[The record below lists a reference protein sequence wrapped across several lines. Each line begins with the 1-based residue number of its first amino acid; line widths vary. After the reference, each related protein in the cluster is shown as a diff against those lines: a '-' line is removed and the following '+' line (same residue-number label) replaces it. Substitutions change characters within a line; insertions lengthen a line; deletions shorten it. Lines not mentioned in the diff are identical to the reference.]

1 MANRKRTTNR
11 KKKQNKGFVFPV
23 PLAAIL
29 ALVAVTCLSYLWLC
43 GRTEALG
50 SEIKRLENKK
60 AAMQRQVANEE
71 YKWSIA
77 ITPQNI
83 QKALE
88 RWNLDMSW
96 PTENQVVHVRNM
108 EWYLNEKPQIA
119 TTQLAQGTRNTYTP

>member
-1 MANRKRTTNR
+1 MANKKRTTNR
-11 KKKQNKGFVFPV
+11 KKTQNKGFVFPA

-60 AAMQRQVANEE
+60 AHMQRQVANEE

-83 QKALE
+83 KKALD
-88 RWNLDMSW
+88 RWELEMTW

-108 EWYLNEKPQIA
+108 EWYLDEKPQMEN
-119 TTQLAQGTRNTYTP
+119 TQLAQGQRNIYTP